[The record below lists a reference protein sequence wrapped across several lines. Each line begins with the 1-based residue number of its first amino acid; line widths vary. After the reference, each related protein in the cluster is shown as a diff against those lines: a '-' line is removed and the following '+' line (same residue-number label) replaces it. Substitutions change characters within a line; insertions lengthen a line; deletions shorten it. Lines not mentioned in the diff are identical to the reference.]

1 MLPQGARWEFCLE
14 SGRLPPRLGSSLRC
28 AWLHCIKYS
37 PSPTISMHGSSTARP
52 APPAVSWGSCH
63 GKEIRRSQNGDPLK
77 SPQRQQVPAV
87 SCDDMCCP
95 NRRCAFQDL
104 VVVWVSGN
112 GLELTGDG
120 NNAQKREQ
128 VRYRIERLLRS
139 EGELRLKLLRQLVEQ
154 FAAGHAIDHAGARQ
168 FEAQERLAL
177 PADS

>member
-1 MLPQGARWEFCLE
+1 
-14 SGRLPPRLGSSLRC
+14 
-28 AWLHCIKYS
+28 
-37 PSPTISMHGSSTARP
+37 
-52 APPAVSWGSCH
+52 
-63 GKEIRRSQNGDPLK
+63 
-77 SPQRQQVPAV
+77 VPAV

-128 VRYRIERLLRS
+128 IRHRIERLLRS